1 MDLRVPFSLI
11 GPRKFPAADLTAEG
25 LLAGVRA
32 NVRGQVVASREGTH
46 ADAAL
51 KYNTLKAMKG
61 NSFAYAT
68 NGIDPYLEWLL
79 PGVNSD
85 VPRELVGPAEPSVAL
100 VNRALVGPLLQRRL
114 RRTLHHFPH
123 VRHAVD
129 DRLVGAGSG
138 RRRREWLTTEGRRS
152 VAAIT

>member
-1 MDLRVPFSLI
+1 MQH
-11 GPRKFPAADLTAEG
+11 T
-25 LLAGVRA
+25 
-32 NVRGQVVASREGTH
+32 
-46 ADAAL
+46 
-51 KYNTLKAMKG
+51 
-61 NSFAYAT
+61 
-68 NGIDPYLEWLL
+68 GIDPYLEWLL